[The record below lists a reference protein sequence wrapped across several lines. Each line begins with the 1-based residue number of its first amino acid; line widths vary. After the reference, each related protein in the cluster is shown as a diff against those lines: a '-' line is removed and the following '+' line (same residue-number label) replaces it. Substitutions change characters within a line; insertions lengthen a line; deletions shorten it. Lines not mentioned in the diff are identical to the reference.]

1 MDRQTDSGASNLL
14 YRHPEL
20 YEVVYDG
27 ANHAVARLAET
38 IMRDELGHPP
48 ASLLDLGCGTGR
60 DLEYLASLI
69 PDVVGVDHQQAML
82 DYARHRRPDI
92 DFRLGDMRTLRLER
106 TFEVIT
112 SFGYALADIHAN
124 RDIDRVMA
132 TYAAHSQRGTLLI
145 LEVIDPLR
153 THELPRNLTI
163 DIPDLRADAITEY
176 RHHHAQQLL
185 EQHRTWR
192 RAHGLVHDLAHLR
205 LLHPKELEYYLDNHG
220 FEVLGAYELPEK
232 HTAASAFVTAR
243 YRGEP
248 TRPDDPRRSVQPDA
262 FPRA

>member
-1 MDRQTDSGASNLL
+1 MDRQTDTGASNLL

-20 YEVVYDG
+20 YEVAYDG
-27 ANHAVARLAET
+27 AGHAVARLAET
-38 IMRDELGHPP
+38 ILHDQLGHQP

-60 DLEYLASLI
+60 DLEYLATLI
-69 PDVVGVDHQQAML
+69 PDVVGVDHQRAML
-82 DYARHRRPDI
+82 DYARHRRPRI

-106 TFEVIT
+106 TFEAIT
-112 SFGYALADIHAN
+112 TFGYALADIHAN

-132 TYAAHSQRGTLLI
+132 TCAAHSRPGTVLI
-145 LEVIDPLR
+145 VEVIDPLR
-153 THELPRNLTI
+153 TGELPRTLTI

-192 RAHGLVHDLAHLR
+192 RAQGLVHDLAHLR

-220 FEVLGAYELPEK
+220 FDVLCAYQLPEK
-232 HTAASAFVTAR
+232 HTAASAFVAAR
-243 YRGEP
+243 HRG
-248 TRPDDPRRSVQPDA
+248 DG
-262 FPRA
+262 